1 MASRS
6 PLDCCG
12 RRGAAYSRR
21 LGLHAA
27 LGPYRERGVSSKP
40 TEHGAGCC
48 YSDGAF
54 RVPLPPFVTPRHP
67 RDSWIPVPFPAPVA
81 SLPNF
86 RRPFSDRETPNC
98 RSHSRRRRGGSLPE
112 RYGKSLSE
120 RRSLS
125 QARAL
130 ADLFCKLFSVLPQRL
145 ILVVMPESRYPFRL
159 LPLSISYSEPA
170 LAPSHWGCRP
180 IVERDEKFAIGS
192 CWPGRT
198 ENVRR
203 APGKGTGARSPGL
216 PQEQSASRELVPVHR
231 KRSRYC
237 AHLSAAPVARS
248 ARESHCR

>member
-1 MASRS
+1 MHSFKVGGLSRPGVCRHRS
-6 PLDCCG
+6 TPTVHLPDHPST
-12 RRGAAYSRR
+12 RSSR
-21 LGLHAA
+21 
-27 LGPYRERGVSSKP
+27 
-40 TEHGAGCC
+40 
-48 YSDGAF
+48 
-54 RVPLPPFVTPRHP
+54 
-67 RDSWIPVPFPAPVA
+67 PAPEAYQATTAPPRQAWPSTRWLVPEFWEA
-81 SLPNF
+81 AP
-86 RRPFSDRETPNC
+86 EPNC
-98 RSHSRRRRGGSLPE
+98 RSHSRRRLGGSLPV

-145 ILVVMPESRYPFRL
+145 ILVVIPESRYPFRL